1 METSSTYPK
10 FSFLR
15 LFYTLVL
22 VPLLLVSPGL
32 VGDVMGQTKELAV
45 VYQSDHVDGA
55 TNANADNDQFATLN
69 ASPGALLGIASYNG
83 KIGFQFPSELPAN
96 TTTYVRIRAEEAG
109 LLDALLGGS
118 IGNLVTGLVDGLL
131 LGDHF

>member
-32 VGDVMGQTKELAV
+32 AGDVMGQTKELAV
-45 VYQSDHVDGA
+45 VYQSDHVDNA

-69 ASPGALLGIASYNG
+69 ASTGILDLLGVAIGKYNG
-83 KIGFQFPSELPAN
+83 KIAFQFPSELPAN
-96 TTTYVRIRAEEAG
+96 TTA
-109 LLDALLGGS
+109 
-118 IGNLVTGLVDGLL
+118 
-131 LGDHF
+131 